1 MCRTYKISDTAYRN
15 RSTQR
20 LFSFNKTLAA
30 RERLRYLSRPFHQI
44 KTSMAQKSKKIAKA
58 KPAAKK
64 AASVKKP
71 VAKAKPQAK
80 AKPATPKPAPSKKPS
95 ALVKKASS
103 AQKPAPAKKTAAVS
117 QKPSPKKA
125 APVSKKATP
134 VKKAPPAKK
143 TAPTKVVAPVKK
155 VALVKKQAPVKK
167 AAPVKK
173 EVPGKKA
180 APVKKEAPI
189 KAKKMPVVVIKRPP
203 PPAKV
208 TGWESK
214 QRDRLLQL
222 KDTLLDSMS
231 GVGRD
236 SLRNRAEGGE
246 ASAFG
251 MHTADAGSDAY
262 DRDFALSLLSQERD
276 SLFEIDAALKKIND
290 GNYGFCEISGKAIPH
305 NRLEALPFARY
316 TVECQADLEKTNR
329 LTRVRQPVTSLF
341 GLGEEGETESE
352 EEDTTT
358 ETKD

>member
-1 MCRTYKISDTAYRN
+1 
-15 RSTQR
+15 
-20 LFSFNKTLAA
+20 
-30 RERLRYLSRPFHQI
+30 
-44 KTSMAQKSKKIAKA
+44 MAQKSKKIAKA

-64 AASVKKP
+64 ATSVKKP

-80 AKPATPKPAPSKKPS
+80 AKPATPKPAPSKKSS

-103 AQKPAPAKKTAAVS
+103 AKKPAPAKKTAAVS

-143 TAPTKVVAPVKK
+143 TAAKKVVAP
-155 VALVKKQAPVKK
+155 AKK

-173 EVPGKKA
+173 QAPVKKA

-189 KAKKMPVVVIKRPP
+189 KAKKMPVVIIKRPP

-316 TVECQADLEKTNR
+316 TVECQAELEKTNR

>member
-1 MCRTYKISDTAYRN
+1 MCRAYKISDTAYRN
-15 RSTQR
+15 RSTQP

-64 AASVKKP
+64 AASLKKP
-71 VAKAKPQAK
+71 VAKVKPQAK
-80 AKPATPKPAPSKKPS
+80 AKPATKKPAPSKKPS
-95 ALVKKASS
+95 ALIKKASS
-103 AQKPAPAKKTAAVS
+103 AQKPAAAKKTAAVS

-155 VALVKKQAPVKK
+155 

-173 EVPGKKA
+173 EAPGKKA

-189 KAKKMPVVVIKRPP
+189 KSKKMPVVVIKRPP

-262 DRDFALSLLSQERD
+262 DRDFALGLLSQERD

-316 TVECQADLEKTNR
+316 TVECQAELEKTNR